1 MAMILSV
8 SGMKMASVVRHVA
21 FVTALVLL
29 PLHSSSCAHTPG
41 TTNDS
46 DTRGPSTSSGIS
58 AANAGSYSVGSY
70 LDSRA
75 SGIITSPRV
84 MFIGDSLLG
93 GLYASKESATWSAHV
108 ISTLKSEVGDIEVVP
123 APRKDLPPGTP
134 TSTSSFD
141 LSRIP
146 DDLGL
151 AVVELGTNDSGG
163 TVSLGLFAKQYSL
176 ILDRI
181 RSTSPNSYILCL
193 SPWPPSSPYTTIIV
207 SACTTRPRTSYV
219 DISKFFDAPGMRGP
233 AGQTTP
239 FGLSD
244 DFHPNDAG
252 HRAIADSVNQALW

>member
-1 MAMILSV
+1 MTDGYDLV
-8 SGMKMASVVRHVA
+8 LSGMKMASVRHVA
-21 FVTALVLL
+21 FVTALILLLL
-29 PLHSSSCAHTPG
+29 PSSSCAHTPG
-41 TTNDS
+41 ATNDS
-46 DTRGPSTSSGIS
+46 DTRSPSTSSSIS
-58 AANAGSYSVGSY
+58 AASAGRYSAGSY

-75 SGIITSPRV
+75 SGVIASPRV

-93 GLYASKESATWSAHV
+93 GLYASQESATWSAHV
-108 ISTLKSEVGDIEVVP
+108 ISTLESELGIETVQ

-146 DDLGL
+146 GDLGL
-151 AVVELGTNDSGG
+151 AVVELGTNDAGDS
-163 TVSLGLFAKQYSL
+163 VPLDIFAKQYSL

-181 RSTSPNSYILCL
+181 RSTSPNSYLLCL
-193 SPWPPSSPYTTIIV
+193 SPWQPSADYTTIIV
-207 SACTTRPRTSYV
+207 SACTERPRTSYV

-239 FGLSD
+239 FGISD

-252 HRAIADSVNQALW
+252 HRAIADTVNQALW